1 MCSHRPPKPS
11 AGDRKKLKE
20 LFVAGWS
27 PLFPPPISGFLR
39 LLCLSQD
46 EQCFWPDSTRTWTRH
61 CARTTSGRF
70 QCKAV
75 TSAIRAHHPFLFA
88 VCTCATPTQTESR
101 VTCLRRLKLCGLR
114 PVLVPAQSRH
124 LDSEIFRGITLLDTG
139 ALLSV
144 VERHWTS

>member
-1 MCSHRPPKPS
+1 MQAGRPC
-11 AGDRKKLKE
+11 
-20 LFVAGWS
+20 
-27 PLFPPPISGFLR
+27 FPPPSLGSYSKGKWIFCSLALR
-39 LLCLSQD
+39 LLRLSQD